1 MGYEQNITV
10 FAVIAV
16 TLLVLWYVDKEIKI
30 LRNDVNNMK
39 DGLSLNIQMFQKL
52 KSAYQSIPVALGNRP
67 PSGPPPQKQVP
78 ETIKEKQEELD
89 DSDNSCKIP
98 SKLETIQENEEPLA
112 SNDVQVLPEQKPPT
126 PETPVTKPVKKGRKK
141 VESSVV

>member
-1 MGYEQNITV
+1 MGYEQNVTV

-52 KSAYQSIPVALGNRP
+52 KNAYQSIPIALGNRP
-67 PSGPPPQKQVP
+67 PPNIQQQVP
-78 ETIKEKQEELD
+78 PTAPKVLPEEP
-89 DSDNSCKIP
+89 CKVTD
-98 SKLETIQENEEPLA
+98 KLETIQEVEEHDTKSSEPVA
-112 SNDVQVLPEQKPPT
+112 SNDVQVLPEQSQ
-126 PETPVTKPVKKGRKK
+126 EIPVTKPARKGRKK
-141 VESSVV
+141 VESPGV